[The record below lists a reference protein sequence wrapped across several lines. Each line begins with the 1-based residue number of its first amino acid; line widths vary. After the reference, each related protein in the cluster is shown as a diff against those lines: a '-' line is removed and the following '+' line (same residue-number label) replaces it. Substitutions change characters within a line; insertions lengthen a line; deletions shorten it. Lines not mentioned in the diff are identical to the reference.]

1 MSDSSETA
9 QDSLTSCTFWEASSV
24 PISYL
29 EIPSPT
35 SAFPPSPGYY
45 TKPSH
50 SHDSDVQLLATATE
64 GWGNTYISDIL
75 SSRPGS
81 HA

>member
-9 QDSLTSCTFWEASSV
+9 QVSMTFWEASSV

-50 SHDSDVQLLATATE
+50 SHDSDVQLLATAR
-64 GWGNTYISDIL
+64 GLGKHLHFRHSFL
-75 SSRPGS
+75 
-81 HA
+81 